1 MHEILD
7 GQVMEFIEKFLS
19 EYWQY
24 VTLVIGAGFVI
35 FGFICNK
42 IKLPKFL
49 TRNPDAKFA
58 RVENSVYITWHRHR
72 IIFSFLYFFLRL
84 IVVWGPPTET
94 AYKKT
99 VGLAAV
105 LLCASNRGRSQTAV
119 LKLIISRPPLFY
131 THGGKGGTPCF
142 FALSMPLICQKKPR
156 HRTRIF

>member
-49 TRNPDAKFA
+49 NFYQCQERKKD
-58 RVENSVYITWHRHR
+58 
-72 IIFSFLYFFLRL
+72 
-84 IVVWGPPTET
+84 IV
-94 AYKKT
+94 
-99 VGLAAV
+99 
-105 LLCASNRGRSQTAV
+105 
-119 LKLIISRPPLFY
+119 
-131 THGGKGGTPCF
+131 
-142 FALSMPLICQKKPR
+142 
-156 HRTRIF
+156 

>member
-1 MHEILD
+1 
-7 GQVMEFIEKFLS
+7 MEFIEKFLS

-49 TRNPDAKFA
+49 TRNPDAKYSLGL
-58 RVENSVYITWHRHR
+58 RIVYILLGIGTVL
-72 IIFSFLYFFLRL
+72 FSFLYFFLRL

>member
-49 TRNPDAKFA
+49 TRNPDAKYSFGL
-58 RVENSVYITWHRHR
+58 RIVYILLGIGTVLYSLFC
-72 IIFSFLYFFLRL
+72 IFS
-84 IVVWGPPTET
+84 WG
-94 AYKKT
+94 
-99 VGLAAV
+99 
-105 LLCASNRGRSQTAV
+105 
-119 LKLIISRPPLFY
+119 
-131 THGGKGGTPCF
+131 
-142 FALSMPLICQKKPR
+142 
-156 HRTRIF
+156 